1 MPNLITRTTA
11 TPATQTPVLE
21 PFRMMRDLLRWDPF
35 RDAAWPMMETAT
47 AFSPNFEVKETPSA
61 YVFKADLP
69 GIKDEDL
76 DIQLLN
82 NRLTIGGKRESE
94 HKEDNE
100 TYHLFERSYGTFS
113 RTFSLPEEVSIDKVD
128 AHLVNGVLTL
138 TVMKNP
144 EAQPRKIHVKG

>member
-1 MPNLITRTTA
+1 MPNLITRTP

-35 RDAAWPMMETAT
+35 RETAWPMMEA
-47 AFSPNFEVKETPSA
+47 ASSFSPSFEVKETPNA

-82 NRLTIGGKRESE
+82 NRITISGKREIE

-100 TYHLFERSYGTFS
+100 TYHLHERSFGTFS
-113 RTFSLPEEVSIDKVD
+113 RTFSLPEEVSVDKVD
-128 AHLVNGVLTL
+128 AHLVHGVLTL

-144 EAQPRKIHVKG
+144 EAQPRKIPVKR